1 MQGTQWANLGRRS
14 TATALR
20 AVIAAAVVAGGMA
33 ASATAQDRASQGRL
47 AQDKGTS
54 NPIGGDFK
62 TKTTASPGG
71 SGITLDPK
79 QVEAVKLV
87 SAYFNDFQN
96 LKGNFVQTDPEKKQ
110 RGKFWV
116 KRPGRLRF
124 EYNLPSKQLI
134 ISDGQ
139 QVSIQDLDLK
149 TDDRIS
155 LDQTPFRILLKKDV
169 DLMRDARIFD
179 VQESADL
186 IILVLQDKSPDAPGR
201 IKLIM
206 SRAPA
211 IELKEWVT
219 TDQQGKD
226 TRVEVSTIVKT
237 EDIDVNLFKI
247 TSPTLDKKPG
257 Q

>member
-20 AVIAAAVVAGGMA
+20 TLILGAVVAGGMA
-33 ASATAQDRASQGRL
+33 ASAAAQERVAQGRL
-47 AQDKGTS
+47 AQEKGGS

-237 EDIDVNLFKI
+237 EDIDANLFKI